1 MITLSIS
8 TMMGWIMVLAGIVMP
23 FTVMSLD
30 IMQKHDYSRFL
41 DLVFEARPE
50 CKIGQDSEGTN
61 RKPQNFNF
69 KTLKNRFLIFFVAKS
84 INVTT
89 WNNILN
95 LFFRE
100 ELKGY

>member
-1 MITLSIS
+1 MDHGVGGDRDAVHCDVPGHYY
-8 TMMGWIMVLAGIVMP
+8 M
-23 FTVMSLD
+23 

-41 DLVFEARPE
+41 DFVFEARTE

-100 ELKGY
+100 DLKGY